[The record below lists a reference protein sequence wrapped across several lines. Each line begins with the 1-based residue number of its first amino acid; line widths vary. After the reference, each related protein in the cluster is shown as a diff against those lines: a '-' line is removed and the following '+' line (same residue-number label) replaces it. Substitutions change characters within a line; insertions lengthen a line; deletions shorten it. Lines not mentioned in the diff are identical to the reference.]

1 MRKLRLRLYQIVFFA
16 FLYFYNHKMQLSHA
30 ALSFLNANEHAV
42 SINTFQANK
51 NLHRVRYYE

>member
-1 MRKLRLRLYQIVFFA
+1 
-16 FLYFYNHKMQLSHA
+16 MQLSHA